1 MLMLLN
7 VTWCSVVAN
16 CGERYQLLGFG
27 IFMRCTDA
35 NVDKFKI
42 SWHNGEIRGRLKTE
56 TRTLK
61 GSKGK

>member
-1 MLMLLN
+1 MLLN

-42 SWHNGEIRGRLKTE
+42 SWHNGEIRGRLIGRRHE
-56 TRTLK
+56 P
-61 GSKGK
+61 